1 MMQKKSVVAI
11 LDVGKTNKKLLLF
24 DEAYNLVYEK
34 SERMEETVDEDGFPC
49 EDLAS
54 LASSVV
60 EMIGS
65 SLKIEGF
72 DVKAINFTA
81 YGASFVYVDGD
92 GKTLTPLYNYL
103 KPYPQDI
110 QHQFY
115 AQYGGEKP
123 FSRCTASPVLGSLNS
138 GMQVLRIKR
147 EQPEIFSRTAFAL
160 HLPQYLSYLF
170 TDLAVTDITSI
181 GCHTNLWDFTKKTYH
196 DWVQNEGIAD
206 VLAPII
212 SSTHVEKINIDGHAL
227 SCGIGL
233 HDSSSALI
241 PYLICFKNPFV
252 LVSTGTWS
260 ISLNPFDHVPLKDE
274 ELEKDC
280 LCYLQYTGKPVKAS
294 RLFLGNAHEK
304 GAERIAA
311 HYALPADFYKAIRFD
326 QELASLAKERLLAK
340 ACPGFEAVDLME
352 VESPDL
358 AYNILIA
365 VLVEKQIESINL
377 VLKHQDA
384 ESIFVDGGFS
394 KNHVF
399 MRMLASHYH
408 NKKVYAAEV
417 AQATALGA
425 ALAIHDAW
433 NPNPAG
439 EDLINLKLYS

>member
-1 MMQKKSVVAI
+1 MQKKSVVAI

-24 DEAYNLVYEK
+24 DQAYQLVYEK
-34 SERMEETVDEDGFPC
+34 SDRMEETVDEDGFPC

-54 LASSVV
+54 LTNSAL
-60 EMIGS
+60 ELIKGS
-65 SLKIEGF
+65 LHLEGF

-81 YGASFVYVDGD
+81 YGASFVYIDGD

-103 KPYPQDI
+103 KPYPEDL
-110 QHQFY
+110 QHEFY
-115 AQYGGEKP
+115 EKYGGEKP

-138 GMQVLRIKR
+138 GMQVLRIKHER
-147 EQPEIFSRTAFAL
+147 PEIFDRIAFAL

-181 GCHTNLWDFTKKTYH
+181 GCHTNLWDFTQQAYH
-196 DWVQNEGIAD
+196 DWVQQEGIAT
-206 VLAPII
+206 VLAPVIP
-212 SSTHVEKINIDGHAL
+212 SAHVEKINIEGQEL

-260 ISLNPFDHVPLKDE
+260 ISLNPFDHVPLTDE

-280 LCYLQYTGKPVKAS
+280 LCYLQFTGKPVKAS

-304 GAERIAA
+304 GAERIAS
-311 HYALPADFYKAIRFD
+311 HYAIPADFFKAIQFD
-326 QELASLAKERLLAK
+326 QDLSALAQERLLSK
-340 ACPGFEAVDLME
+340 DFSSFEAIDLME
-352 VESPDL
+352 VVSPDL

-365 VLVEKQIESINL
+365 VLVKKQIESIDL
-377 VLKHQDA
+377 ILKHQDA
-384 ESIFVDGGFS
+384 ENIFVDGGFS

-399 MRMLASHYH
+399 MSMLAFHY
-408 NKKVYAAEV
+408 NGKKVFAAEV

-433 NPNPAG
+433 NPNPIG
-439 EDLINLKLYS
+439 DDLINLKLYS

>member
-1 MMQKKSVVAI
+1 MQKKPVVAI

-24 DEAYNLVYEK
+24 DQAYQLVYEK
-34 SERMEETVDEDGFPC
+34 SDRMEETVDEDGFPC

-54 LASSVV
+54 LTSSALELIKAS
-60 EMIGS
+60 
-65 SLKIEGF
+65 LHLEGF
-72 DVKAINFTA
+72 EVKAINFTA

-92 GKTLTPLYNYL
+92 GDTLTPLYNYL

-115 AQYGGEKP
+115 EKYGGEKA

-138 GMQVLRIKR
+138 GMQVLRIKHER
-147 EQPEIFSRTAFAL
+147 PEIFARIAFAL
-160 HLPQYLSYLF
+160 HLPQYLSYIF
-170 TDLAVTDITSI
+170 TDIPVTDITSI
-181 GCHTNLWDFTKKTYH
+181 GCHTNLWDFTKQAYH
-196 DWVQNEGIAD
+196 TWVQNEGIAP
-206 VLAPII
+206 VLAPVIT
-212 SSTHVEKINIDGHAL
+212 SAHVERIHIEGQEL

-241 PYLICFKNPFV
+241 PYLICFKQPFV

-260 ISLNPFDHVPLKDE
+260 ISLNPFDHVPLSDE

-280 LCYLQYTGKPVKAS
+280 LSYLQFTGEPVKAS
-294 RLFLGNAHEK
+294 RLFLGNEHEK
-304 GAERIAA
+304 GAERVAS
-311 HYALPADFYKAIRFD
+311 HYAIPDDFYKAIRYD
-326 QELASLAKERLLAK
+326 QGLSALAQERLSSED
-340 ACPGFEAVDLME
+340 CSSFEAVDLME
-352 VESPDL
+352 VASPDL

-365 VLVEKQIESINL
+365 ILVKKQIESIDL
-377 VLKHQDA
+377 ILKHQDA
-384 ESIFVDGGFS
+384 ENIFVDGGFS

-399 MRMLASHYH
+399 MSMLAAHYQ

-425 ALAIHDAW
+425 ALAIHGAW
-433 NPNPAG
+433 NPNPVG

>member
-24 DEAYNLVYEK
+24 DQAYNLVYEK
-34 SERMEETVDEDGFPC
+34 SDRMEETVDEDGFPC

-65 SLKIEGF
+65 SLTIEGF

-103 KPYPQDI
+103 KPYPEEI
-110 QHQFY
+110 QHHFY
-115 AQYGGEKP
+115 AQYGGEKA

-181 GCHTNLWDFTKKTYH
+181 GCHTNLWDFTKQSYH

-260 ISLNPFDHVPLKDE
+260 IALNPFDHVPLTDE

-311 HYALPADFYKAIRFD
+311 HYALPTDFYKAIRFD
-326 QELASLAKERLLAK
+326 QGLASLAKERLLST
-340 ACPGFEAVDLME
+340 ACSDFEAVDLME

-377 VLKHQDA
+377 VLKHQGA
-384 ESIFVDGGFS
+384 ENIFVDGGFS

-399 MRMLASHYH
+399 MSMLASHYH

-425 ALAIHDAW
+425 ALAIHDTW
-433 NPNPAG
+433 NPNPVG
-439 EDLINLKLYS
+439 EDLINLKRYS